1 MTTARTLDLR
11 GWLLGGA
18 RGREAFWVAWQ
29 RAAPGIVSLTTVL
42 VDGIAGGGYF
52 PRAWRLTSFALLA
65 FALAALVG
73 RRQIALGRT
82 ERAFLGLVAALTAWT
97 AASTI
102 WSDTSGTSILEGE
115 RDIVYLAAVA
125 AVLLCVR
132 RESVPVLV
140 GGVLAGITVV
150 AGYGLFT
157 YVVFDHPLN
166 PIEGNLLFEP
176 LGYANGLGIYA
187 AIGTLLAVG
196 LALSLR
202 PWLLRLACLAPVAIL
217 VPSLYL
223 TDSRAAELSLAAG
236 LVVLVRFS
244 RRLSR
249 VVTGAFA
256 AAVAAAVAL
265 VVAASLHQE
274 HNLAARLFGANRPH
288 YWHVAWRE
296 VQLNP
301 VLGSG
306 AGTFERYWLL
316 YRPVG
321 SFARDAHSLYLE
333 TLAELGPIGLVL
345 LVAALGLP
353 LLVLRGRRDPM
364 LATAAAGYVAY
375 LIHTGVDWDWEL
387 PAVTLCGLVC
397 GSGLLLW
404 ARPRDAPELR
414 SGERLALIVTAVA
427 LAVLVL
433 VRLQTGPKL
442 PFAT

>member
-1 MTTARTLDLR
+1 MATAKTLDPR

-18 RGREAFWVAWQ
+18 RGREALWIAWQ
-29 RAAPGIVSLTTVL
+29 RASPGVVSFTVVL

-73 RRQIALGRT
+73 RPRIALGRI
-82 ERAFLGLVAALTAWT
+82 ERWFLGFFAALTAWT
-97 AASTI
+97 ALSTI
-102 WSDTSGTSILEGE
+102 WSDTSATSVLEGE
-115 RDIVYLAAVA
+115 RDIVYLAAA
-125 AVLLCVR
+125 AALLLGLERESLPVLL
-132 RESVPVLV
+132 
-140 GGVLAGITVV
+140 GGVLAAITTV

-157 YVVFDHPLN
+157 YVVFGHPLN
-166 PIEGNLLFEP
+166 PIEGKLLFEP

-187 AIGTLLAVG
+187 AIGILLAVG
-196 LALSLR
+196 LAVALR
-202 PWLLRLACLAPVAIL
+202 PPLLRLACLAPVGIL

-223 TDSRAAELSLAAG
+223 TDSRAAELSLAVG

-249 VVTGAFA
+249 ALAGAFA
-256 AAVAAAVAL
+256 LVAAGAVAI

-274 HNLAARLFGANRPH
+274 HTLLSGLFGANRPR

-296 VQLNP
+296 WTMKP

-316 YRPVG
+316 YRPVS

-333 TLAELGPIGLVL
+333 TLAELGPVGLVL
-345 LVAALGLP
+345 LLAALGLP
-353 LLVLRGRRDPM
+353 LLVLRGRRDPL

-375 LIHTGVDWDWEL
+375 LVHTGVDWDWEL

-397 GSGLLLW
+397 GASLLVG
-404 ARPRDAPELR
+404 ARRDDAPELR
-414 SGERLALIVTAVA
+414 PWARFALLVLAVA

-433 VRLQTGPKL
+433 VRLETGSKL
-442 PFAT
+442 PFAS